1 METKDSGDIKKKYL
15 NSRNNQGETTE
26 TPKNICNGNITRKQ
40 EEILNLITQYRYMNL
55 SQIKRKLWGQDDR
68 KAQIQLSKHFNQKV
82 IDSLKAQGILKEKNG
97 ILRTNARGEG
107 SPHQISIVDCLLLL
121 ESEAKKQSFGFQ
133 FTYDWID
140 ENLRPD
146 AAVIFTDTNRYLL
159 CYLEV
164 HLETEPETTLSEKL
178 EKYSRINVDQFKEL
192 WKRYADNFSLRF
204 PRNYGFRVIVF
215 SHKKRVFS
223 SKRFV
228 SIVFGEESIGEK
240 IFLEERNV

>member
-1 METKDSGDIKKKYL
+1 METP
-15 NSRNNQGETTE
+15 N
-26 TPKNICNGNITRKQ
+26 NICNGNLSRKQ
-40 EEILNLITQYRYMNL
+40 EEILNLITQYRYMTL
-55 SQIKRKLWGQDDR
+55 PQIKRKVWGQDDR
-68 KAQIQLSKHFNQKV
+68 KAQIQLSKHFSQKV
-82 IDSLKAQGILKEKNG
+82 IDSLKAQGTLKEKDG
-97 ILRTNARGEG
+97 TFRTNARGEG
-107 SPHQISIVDCLLLL
+107 SSHQTAIVDCLLLL
-121 ESEAKKQSFGFQ
+121 ESEAKKQSFGFL

-146 AAVIFTDTNRYLL
+146 ATVIFSDTNRRLL

-178 EKYSRINVDQFKEL
+178 EKYSRINLDQLREL
-192 WKRYADNFSLRF
+192 WKLYADNFSLWF
-204 PRNYGFRVIVF
+204 PKNYGFRVIVF

-240 IFLEERNV
+240 IFLEERNEYKIRR